1 MTTFVYDLVNS
12 IDDRWHEVRIL
23 VERAAEE
30 QHTNSDLYDALCRAS
45 VLLIV
50 AHLEGF
56 IKESAKAIIYD
67 LNKFSRF
74 RDSPSALKRTFCR
87 SFVGAV
93 QEEGKDLEAR
103 IKKLIQTLEGLETQF
118 LVEPFLIETSYGN
131 NKTPS
136 PHVINRIC
144 SNFGVRNIFS
154 WLNNSSLDIVF
165 SGVSSEIEL
174 LLSKLRNYILSKT
187 VDYPYGI
194 NISDFG
200 IIRPDSKHNENR
212 SFWETFL
219 DQLVRYRNDI
229 AHGSSLNNSFSV
241 EDLIEFQNKVIML
254 KYGLILILCYQ
265 SMND

>member
-1 MTTFVYDLVNS
+1 MTTFVHNLVNS

-23 VERAAEE
+23 VKRASEER
-30 QHTNSDLYDALCRAS
+30 HTNTDLYDALCRAS

-74 RDSPSALKRTFCR
+74 RDSPLALKKTFCKP
-87 SFVGAV
+87 FVGAL
-93 QEEGKDLEAR
+93 QEEGKDIEAR
-103 IKKLIQTLEGLETQF
+103 IKRLIQTLEGLETQF
-118 LVEPFLIETSYGN
+118 LVEPFLVETAYGN

-144 SNFGVRNIFS
+144 GNFGVRDIFS

-165 SGVSSEIEL
+165 SGVNSEVEL
-174 LLSKLRNYILSKT
+174 LLHDLRSYTLNKT
-187 VDYPYGI
+187 VDYPYSI
-194 NISDFG
+194 NLSDFG
-200 IIRPDSKHNENR
+200 IIKPALKTNNSR

-229 AHGSSLNNSFSV
+229 AHGSSLVNSFSI
-241 EDLIEFQNKVIML
+241 EDLVDFQNKVIVL
-254 KYGLILILCYQ
+254 KYGLVLVLCYQ
-265 SMND
+265 SMHN